1 VYLTTLISDLA
12 RVQAAITKAI
22 PEATAVDTLETLA
35 GQDTKN
41 MESKV
46 EVVKNC
52 WSQDPVHAN
61 LHAYFKLASNTI
73 QLIEGGL
80 KGPSPNNSKRQRA
93 ASETSQ
99 LGAGSG
105 SGAESGSGFGFGP
118 SGSGPAKK
126 QKFNNRFEHFSGD
139 SYGYGYQGR
148 FVNYHGGRGGGSQSG
163 DRSGG
168 HHGYQEHHNEGGYGG
183 GIYHQ
188 QREDRHYL
196 PRGEPKGR
204 RFHGR
209 RPYGGRGR

>member
-1 VYLTTLISDLA
+1 
-12 RVQAAITKAI
+12 
-22 PEATAVDTLETLA
+22 VDTLDTLA
-35 GQDTKN
+35 GQGAKSMD
-41 MESKV
+41 SKV

-80 KGPSPNNSKRQRA
+80 KGPSPSNSNNKRQRV

-105 SGAESGSGFGFGP
+105 SGAESG
-118 SGSGPAKK
+118 GSGPTKRHK
-126 QKFNNRFEHFSGD
+126 SNNRFEHFSGD
-139 SYGYGYQGR
+139 SHSYGYQGR
-148 FVNYHGGRGGGSQSG
+148 FENHYGGRGGGSQFG

-168 HHGYQEHHNEGGYGG
+168 HHGYQEQHNDGGYGYG
-183 GIYHQ
+183 GYPQ
-188 QREDRHYL
+188 QRDDRYYTA
-196 PRGEPKGR
+196 RGEPRGR